1 MPSARRIV
9 LATATLSVALS
20 MSVVA
25 RRQEAAPPPIVGR
38 WDMTVTPASGNA
50 YPSWL
55 EVQRS
60 GNNTL
65 VGRFVAGG
73 GSARPIS
80 KIEFANNVMR
90 FAIPPQWEKGNDD
103 LRVEGKLE
111 GDRLGGSMLDPAGQ
125 QLTWTANRAPS
136 LRRTAAPEWGTAI
149 PLLEG
154 TDLAAWQPAQNSQW
168 RLADGV
174 LANQKSGAN
183 LVTKQRFNDFKLH
196 LEFRYPKGS
205 NSGVYL
211 RGRYEVQ
218 IEDST
223 GTEPAAGVLAAIY
236 GFHPPNQNA
245 ARKAGEW
252 QDFDITLVGRT
263 VTVVLNGKTVIC
275 EQEIPGITG
284 GALDSDEGAPGPL
297 MLQGDHGPI
306 DYRNIVLTPAK

>member
-1 MPSARRIV
+1 MTHVRGAVPGAV
-9 LATATLSVALS
+9 LAAVALS
-20 MSVVA
+20 A
-25 RRQEAAPPPIVGR
+25 AITAGRQASAPPPIVGR
-38 WDMTVTPASGNA
+38 WDLTVTAVGNT

-60 GNNTL
+60 GNSTL
-65 VGRFVAGG
+65 VGRFVGGG

-80 KIEFANNVMR
+80 KIDFADNVMR
-90 FAIPPQWEKGNDD
+90 FAIPPQWEKGDGD

-111 GDRLGGSMLDPAGQ
+111 GDRLSGSMTDPAGQ
-125 QLTWTANRAPS
+125 RLTWTANRAPS
-136 LRRTAAPEWGTAI
+136 LRRASSPEWGAPI
-149 PLLEG
+149 QLLEG
-154 TDLAAWQPAQNSQW
+154 TQLAAWQPAANSQW

-174 LANQKSGAN
+174 LSNQKSGAN
-183 LVTKQRFNDFKLH
+183 LVTRQKFTDFKAH

-223 GTEPAAGVLAAIY
+223 GTEPAAGVLAAVY
-236 GFHPPNQNA
+236 GFLPPNHDA
-245 ARKAGEW
+245 AHKAGEW
-252 QDFDITLVGRT
+252 QTFDITLVGRT

-275 EQEIPGITG
+275 EQEIPGVTG

>member
-1 MPSARRIV
+1 MTISRRLV
-9 LATATLSVALS
+9 LIPFVLLLGLSTQL
-20 MSVVA
+20 VA
-25 RRQEAAPPPIVGR
+25 RRQESAPPPIVGR
-38 WDMTVTPASGNA
+38 WDMTVTGSGSP

-65 VGRFVAGG
+65 VGRFVGGG

-80 KIEFANNVMR
+80 KIEFADNVMR
-90 FAIPPQWEKGNDD
+90 FSIPPQWEKGDGE

-111 GDRLGGSMLDPAGQ
+111 VDRLSGSMTDPAGAR
-125 QLTWTANRAPS
+125 LTWTANRAPA
-136 LRRTAAPEWGTAI
+136 LRRSSPPEWSAPM

-154 TDLAAWQPAQNSQW
+154 TDLAAWQPATNSQW
-168 RLADGV
+168 RVADGV

-183 LVTKQRFNDFKLH
+183 LVTRERFTDFKLH

-223 GTEPAAGVLAAIY
+223 GTEPLAGVLAAIY
-236 GFHPPNQNA
+236 GFLPPNQNA
-245 ARKAGEW
+245 AKKAGEW
-252 QDFDITLVGRT
+252 QSFDITLVGRT
-263 VTVVLNGKTVIC
+263 VTVALNDRTVIC
-275 EQEIPGITG
+275 EQEIPGVTG

-306 DYRNIVLTPAK
+306 DYRNIILTPAK